1 LKLSS
6 ERLYPLPTMT
16 AGDAVGF
23 FCERAAAVGVP
34 LAPSPSVDRLCE
46 RLDRLPL
53 ALQLAAARLG
63 TFSPEQLL
71 DRLATRLDLLSGIRD
86 LEPRQQTLRA
96 TIEWSHELLTPPEQ
110 SVYRRLAV
118 FTGGCTLEAAE
129 AVCDAD
135 ADTIQGLIDKSLVQR
150 ADTATGPR
158 FWMLDAIGEY
168 AAERLRESS
177 DADELPHRHAAYFR
191 HLAAGL
197 DAAIRAGEPEEHP
210 VGELAREIVN
220 LRTAVAYGLRTGDT
234 PLVREI
240 TASLPMYWTVRGLHG
255 EGRSWIERALALDD
269 TEDDVRRRLLSAL
282 ATAAFAQGDHDLAIT
297 ASDEAASLAMRLG
310 GVTEQFELLKEQA
323 NAAVMKGELEAAERL
338 LLEGLDVAI
347 AVDNGVGTS
356 SCRLGLVYLANRAG
370 DHSRAQRL
378 LDENLAFVRGK
389 GQTRCEAY
397 TLANLAETTVL
408 QGRPQ
413 DCAADALLGGRRAFR
428 IDDSPLAVYC
438 LDLFATAAAARG
450 DGDRATR
457 LLRATESARAAMGLE
472 PDEDEAATKA
482 LAVELLGAGGQWGVD
497 DEAVPPLDLGSA
509 LALAEA
515 ADHGLGDSLEGE
527 PPGHRSHISDAVW

>member
-1 LKLSS
+1 
-6 ERLYPLPTMT
+6 
-16 AGDAVGF
+16 
-23 FCERAAAVGVP
+23 
-34 LAPSPSVDRLCE
+34 
-46 RLDRLPL
+46 
-53 ALQLAAARLG
+53 
-63 TFSPEQLL
+63 
-71 DRLATRLDLLSGIRD
+71 
-86 LEPRQQTLRA
+86 
-96 TIEWSHELLTPPEQ
+96 
-110 SVYRRLAV
+110 V

-150 ADTATGPR
+150 ADTATGRR

-191 HLAAGL
+191 HLAARL

-282 ATAAFAQGDHDLAIT
+282 ATAAFAQGDHAVAIT

-338 LLEGLDVAI
+338 FLEGLDVAI

-370 DHSRAQRL
+370 DHSRAQGL

-397 TLANLAETTVL
+397 TLAALAETTVR

-482 LAVELLGAGGQWGVD
+482 LAVELLGAGGQWEVD

-527 PPGHRSHISDAVW
+527 PPKHRSHISDAVW